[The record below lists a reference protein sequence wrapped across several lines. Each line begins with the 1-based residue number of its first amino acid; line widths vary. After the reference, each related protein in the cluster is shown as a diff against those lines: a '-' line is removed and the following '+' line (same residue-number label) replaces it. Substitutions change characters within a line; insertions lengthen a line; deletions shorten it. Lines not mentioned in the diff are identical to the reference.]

1 MGAAFRPIRN
11 DITGAGPM
19 KGITGSP
26 AVETGRDGPRVAVG
40 SDRSVRRAG
49 RVSAAEGARVA
60 LRRLAA
66 MLAVAGTLAG
76 CGTIILRNPV
86 PPDLAESALPLGR
99 EGLREWGDT
108 LSEQEIRLWLRERE
122 TRLRERFSDDIAAGR
137 TPSVKFLALS
147 GGGQWGAFGAGIL
160 DAWTR
165 SGTRPE
171 FDGVSGVSTGAIIAP
186 FAFLGSEYDDQLR
199 QIYTEYSTVDLLQ
212 PTIFSGIV
220 SGAALADTTPLR
232 QIIAKYVTPEMLEAI
247 AEEHRKGR
255 ILNIGTTNIDAGRPV
270 IWNIGAIAASG
281 EPGALELVREL
292 IRASA
297 AIPVA
302 FPPIFVPVE
311 TPDGRVFDEMHVDGG
326 ASSQVTFVSP
336 GVPIGAMTRRA
347 LGRNID
353 REVYVIVNNSIL
365 PAKETLRPRLTDIGA
380 AAVSSLI
387 RGSAIGD
394 VYRLYAIARRDEV
407 GFNVTSIPAEVPCP
421 APTETFDRVFMA
433 CLFDFGGKLFESGEL
448 WQDGPPFFTTE
459 LPDAADPS

>member
-1 MGAAFRPIRN
+1 MVETERDEPRGAAPG
-11 DITGAGPM
+11 DCTGTQADRGSVAG
-19 KGITGSP
+19 
-26 AVETGRDGPRVAVG
+26 
-40 SDRSVRRAG
+40 
-49 RVSAAEGARVA
+49 GARIA
-60 LRRLAA
+60 LRRVVS
-66 MLAVAGTLAG
+66 MLAVAATLGG
-76 CGTIILRNPV
+76 CGSMILRNPV
-86 PPDLAESALPLGR
+86 PADLDEVVLPLGR

-108 LSEQEIRLWLRERE
+108 LSEQEVRRWLRERE
-122 TRLRERFSDDIAAGR
+122 DSLRERFSDDIAAGR
-137 TPSVKFLALS
+137 TPSVELLALS

-160 DAWTR
+160 EAWSR

-171 FDGVSGVSTGAIIAP
+171 FQAVSGVSTGAIIAP
-186 FAFLGSEYDDQLR
+186 FAFLGSDYDDQLR
-199 QIYTEYSTVDLLQ
+199 QIYTEYSTADLLQ
-212 PTIFSGIV
+212 PTIFSGVV
-220 SGAALADTTPLR
+220 SGSALADTTPLR
-232 QIIAKYVTPEMLEAI
+232 QIIAKYITPEMLEAI

-255 ILNIGTTNIDAGRPV
+255 ILHIGTTNIDAGRPV

-302 FPPIFVPVE
+302 FPPIFVPV
-311 TPDGRVFDEMHVDGG
+311 TAPDGRVFDEMHVDGG

-353 REVYVIVNNSIL
+353 RQVYVIVNNSIL
-365 PAKETLRPRLTDIGA
+365 PARQTLRPRLTDIGS

-394 VYRLYAIARRDEV
+394 VYRLYAIAQRDEV
-407 GFNVTSIPAEVPCP
+407 GFHVTSIPAEVPCP
-421 APTETFDRVFMA
+421 APTETFDRVFME

-448 WQDGPPFFTTE
+448 WQDRPPFFSTD
-459 LPDAADPS
+459 LPDADEPS